1 MSKNQAG
8 KGSKPRPVDK
18 KTFNNNYDD
27 IVWKKTSAAVSSTV
41 KKGKTTYKY

>member
-1 MSKNQAG
+1 MSNQAG

-18 KTFNNNYDD
+18 KAFNDNFDD
-27 IVWKKTSAAVSSTV
+27 IVWKKMTVVASTTV